1 MPKINLLPD
10 GTPED
15 RARMATSAALAEK
28 IELFLSAQK
37 VKSGTVIEAL
47 GMIFGA
53 LRSEDQ
59 SQANKWAADI
69 GTAIGVCF
77 ALKEKARDQARNG

>member
-1 MPKINLLPD
+1 MSPKINLLPD

-28 IELFLSAQK
+28 LVLFLNSQK
-37 VKSGTVIEAL
+37 VSDGTVIEAL
-47 GMIFGA
+47 GMVFGA
-53 LRSEDQ
+53 LRSDDQ
-59 SQANKWAADI
+59 ERANKWAADI

-77 ALKEKARDQARNG
+77 ALKEKAKGSGR